1 MNLELST
8 TYAEGEHAVVTA
20 AGDIDIYTAP
30 LLFDHFEPLI
40 AAGHRHLV
48 VDLERVAFIDSTGIG
63 ALVGVLKR
71 ARVRDG
77 TVQVVCTHERTVR
90 LFRMTVLPRDIPT
103 YDTVAEGL
111 GAVGGS
117 QAPTV

>member
-8 TYAEGEHAVVTA
+8 AHAEGEHAVVVA
-20 AGDIDIYTAP
+20 AGDIDIFTAP
-30 LLFDHFEPLI
+30 RLIDHVEPLI
-40 AAGHRHLV
+40 EAGHRHFV
-48 VDLERVAFIDSTGIG
+48 VDLEAVDFIDSTGLG

-71 ARVRDG
+71 ARVHG
-77 TVQVVCTHERTVR
+77 GSVAVACTHERTRR

-103 YDTVAEGL
+103 YDTVDEAL
-111 GAVGGS
+111 GSVGGR